1 MDLKLHKLKFF
12 MRPRVLHELSEFA
25 IASLKKLNLK
35 KEKEI
40 AALDEEDPMNDSF
53 HNPGHGTADD
63 KGWTMFMKF
72 KMLKSI
78 LILERREFQKK
89 AAVV

>member
-1 MDLKLHKLKFF
+1 MHKLKFF
-12 MRPRVLHELSEFA
+12 MRPRVLHELSDFA
-25 IASLKKLNLK
+25 IKSLKKLNLK

-40 AALDEEDPMNDSF
+40 AALDEDDPMNDSF

-63 KGWTMFMKF
+63 KGWTMNLKF
-72 KMLKSI
+72 KMLESI

>member
-1 MDLKLHKLKFF
+1 

-25 IASLKKLNLK
+25 IASLEKLNLK

-40 AALDEEDPMNDSF
+40 AAGVDEDDPLNDSF
-53 HNPGHGTADD
+53 VNPDKGTADD

-72 KMLKSI
+72 KMLESI